1 MHPNYTLDSHM
12 THPSEKEI
20 FTLPSAIVTA
30 SAVLGL
36 AIFLGATNI
45 GNALSR
51 TQPAAAP
58 AANAAGSAQPSA
70 DIKVP
75 GISSTDHYLGN
86 PKAKVVIV
94 EYSDLECPFCKQF
107 DPVLRK
113 VVENYGDKV
122 AWVYRHMPLPMHPK
136 AGKEAEATECA
147 AELGGNAAFW
157 KYVARLYE
165 ITPSNNGLDLAKLP
179 EIASYIG
186 LDAAK
191 FKSCLDSGKYAKK
204 VADQAAEG
212 QAAGGRGTPYGIIVT
227 PKGNVP
233 IGGFVPYE
241 RIETMVKEALTQR

>member
-1 MHPNYTLDSHM
+1 M
-12 THPSEKEI
+12 THPSEKEL
-20 FTLPSAIVTA
+20 FTVPSAIVTA
-30 SAVLGL
+30 GAVIGL

-45 GNALSR
+45 GNSLSR
-51 TQPAAAP
+51 TEASAP
-58 AANAAGSAQPSA
+58 SAPVVANPTANPQPSA

-75 GISSTDHYLGN
+75 GLSSSDHYLGN

-94 EYSDLECPFCKQF
+94 EYSDLECPYCKQF
-107 DPVLRK
+107 DSVLK
-113 VVENYGDKV
+113 KIIDNYGDKV

-157 KYVARLYE
+157 KYTTRLFE

-212 QAAGGRGTPYGIIVT
+212 QAAGARGTPYGVLIT
-227 PKGNVP
+227 PKGNQP
-233 IGGFVPYE
+233 IGGYMPYE
-241 RIETMVKEALTQR
+241 RVEAMVKEALTQK